1 MQPFPPKVKSGFFN
15 FFRQRGGV
23 LQELTKAQKARIAI
37 RSFKTGVD
45 AIGLRGYYRPKD
57 LIGQALA
64 DSLRT
69 LSPEIYGSMND
80 PRMVELHGLE
90 YVIDRLPRGIERC
103 TRIILTEEG
112 GFEGTNFEKIEPPK
126 RRRTSYMVSETE
138 MCFVITRG
146 LSEIY
151 DILTHLTFL
160 TIEAR
165 KIQERMRDESGHLT
179 VEWKDLERTV
189 HGAPPSGENL
199 DQALWNLSIILG
211 RSFQLTRET
220 FERLEVGRQTNNS
233 NVGLFALVYHL
244 GRRVDEEKQTPENAL
259 IVYLTPSLM
268 NSIGHHKYG
277 KPWAIDIKHKLIEL
291 GLADRPLHIIS
302 ANLHSVVNLLYGQAT
317 LNAADRKAET
327 GSVVD
332 MVRRIVDE
340 EADVCAAGLRAGLT
354 LLPDKAGTHV
364 DCQIIDTAL
373 LDPAGVHPDVDLAPL
388 LAATVKPVIL
398 VMDYAFGVQAF
409 ELMENLLYPYWE
421 NEHARLFDI
430 RSIAVMGK
438 AGILAGNKGDIMLA
452 TAHVIEGT
460 TDNYIVPNDLTPED
474 FNSDIPIYSGPMLT
488 VVGTSLQNRDVL
500 RRIQSG
506 WNAVG
511 LEMEGGHYQRA
522 INAAI
527 IKGNIPPDI
536 KIRYAYY
543 ASDNPLKSGQT
554 LASGPMGHEGLAPTY
569 QITRVLLE
577 KILAGTG

>member
-1 MQPFPPKVKSGFFN
+1 M
-15 FFRQRGGV
+15 
-23 LQELTKAQKARIAI
+23 QELTKSQKARVAI

-80 PRMVELHGLE
+80 PRVVELKGLE

-103 TRIILTEEG
+103 TRIILTEEE

-126 RRRTSYMVSETE
+126 RRRTSYLVSETE
-138 MCFVITRG
+138 VCFVITRG

-160 TIEAR
+160 SIEAQ

-179 VEWKDLERTV
+179 VEWMELEKIVRQAQIPA
-189 HGAPPSGENL
+189 GGGL

-211 RSFQLTRET
+211 RSFHEARET
-220 FERLEVGRQTNNS
+220 FEALESGRKGAGS
-233 NVGLFALVYHL
+233 NRGLFALVHDL
-244 GRRVDEEKQTPENAL
+244 GRRVDEEQKSPENAL
-259 IVYLTPSLM
+259 IVYLTPSLK
-268 NSIGHHKYG
+268 NSIGQHKYG
-277 KPWAIDIKHKLIEL
+277 KPWALAIKEKLIAL
-291 GLADRPLHIIS
+291 RLADRPLHIIS
-302 ANLHSVVNLLYGQAT
+302 ANMHSVVNLLYGPGA
-317 LNAADRKAET
+317 LRASGDSAPL
-327 GSVVD
+327 
-332 MVRRIVDE
+332 
-340 EADVCAAGLRAGLT
+340 ADVVPMVSRLIEQKTDVTKVGQAAGLHV
-354 LLPDKAGTHV
+354 LPDSAGTHV
-364 DCQIIDTAL
+364 DCQIIDTAR
-373 LDPAGVHPDVDLAPL
+373 LDPAAAHPEVNLAPL
-388 LAATVKPVIL
+388 EGAATKPVIL
-398 VMDYAFGVQAF
+398 VIDYAFGVQAF

-421 NEHARLFDI
+421 NERPRLFDI

-460 TDNYIVPNDLTPED
+460 TDNYTVQNDLAAED
-474 FNSDIPIYSGPMLT
+474 FGTDIPIYAGPMLT
-488 VVGTSLQNRDVL
+488 VVGTSLQNQDVL

-506 WNAVG
+506 WKAVG

-527 IKGNIPPDI
+527 IKGNIPSAT

-554 LASGPMGHEGLAPTY
+554 LASGPMGHDGLAPTY
-569 QITRVLLE
+569 RITQVLLE
-577 KILAGTG
+577 KIIADSD

>member
-1 MQPFPPKVKSGFFN
+1 M
-15 FFRQRGGV
+15 
-23 LQELTKAQKARIAI
+23 QELTRSQKARVAI

-80 PRMVELHGLE
+80 PRVAELKGLE
-90 YVIDRLPRGIERC
+90 YVIDRLPKGIERC
-103 TRIILTEEG
+103 TRIILTEED
-112 GFEGTNFEKIEPPK
+112 GFEGTNFEKIVPPK

-160 TIEAR
+160 SIEAH
-165 KIQERMRDESGHLT
+165 KIQQRMRDESGHLT
-179 VEWKDLERTV
+179 VEWIELEKVVGQGR
-189 HGAPPSGENL
+189 PLSGGDL
-199 DQALWNLSIILG
+199 DQAIWNLSIILG
-211 RSFQLTRET
+211 RSFQETRET
-220 FERLEVGRQTNNS
+220 YEKLERGRREGNTNA
-233 NVGLFALVYHL
+233 GFFALVYHL
-244 GRRVDEEKQTPENAL
+244 GRRIDEEHQAPEKAL

-277 KPWAIDIKHKLIEL
+277 KPWAYAIKEKLIALEL
-291 GLADRPLHIIS
+291 AERPLHIIS
-302 ANLHSVVNLLYGQAT
+302 ANLHSVLNLLYGRGA
-317 LNAADRKAET
+317 LR
-327 GSVVD
+327 
-332 MVRRIVDE
+332 
-340 EADVCAAGLRAGLT
+340 AAGGNAEVGDIVNMVSLLIEQRTDVSEIGAGAGLYR
-354 LLPDKAGTHV
+354 LADSAGTHV

-373 LDPAGVHPDVDLAPL
+373 LDPAAAHPDLDLAL
-388 LAATVKPVIL
+388 LAESDNKPVIL
-398 VMDYAFGVQAF
+398 VLDYAFGVQAF

-421 NEHARLFDI
+421 NEQPRLFDI

-438 AGILAGNKGDIMLA
+438 AGILTGNKGDIMLA

-460 TDNYIVPNDLTPED
+460 TDNYTVQNDLTAED
-474 FNSDIPIYSGPMLT
+474 FDTDIPIYSGPMLT

-500 RRIQSG
+500 GRIQIG
-506 WNAVG
+506 WKAVG

-522 INAAI
+522 INAAV

-536 KIRYAYY
+536 KTRYAYY
-543 ASDNPLKSGQT
+543 ASDNPLQSGQT
-554 LASGPMGHEGLAPTY
+554 LASGPMGYEGLAPTY
-569 QITRVLLE
+569 QITKVLLE
-577 KILAGTG
+577 KILADS

>member
-1 MQPFPPKVKSGFFN
+1 MT
-15 FFRQRGGV
+15 
-23 LQELTKAQKARIAI
+23 ELTRSQKARVAI

-45 AIGLRGYYRPKD
+45 AIGLRGYYRPTD

-64 DSLRT
+64 DSLRI

-80 PRMVELHGLE
+80 PRVVEMNGLE

-103 TRIILTEEG
+103 NRIILTEED

-126 RRRTSYMVSETE
+126 RRRTSYMVSDTE
-138 MCFVITRG
+138 LCFVITRG

-160 TIEAR
+160 TSEAQ
-165 KIQERMRDESGHLT
+165 KIQERMRDDTGHTT
-179 VEWKDLERTV
+179 VEWLELEKTV
-189 HGAPPSGENL
+189 RGGVPASGAEL

-211 RSFQLTRET
+211 RSFKETRET
-220 FERLEVGRQTNNS
+220 YEYLETGRRDSNS
-233 NVGLFALVYHL
+233 NAGLFALVYHL
-244 GRRVDEEKQTPENAL
+244 GRRVDEEKRAPENAL
-259 IVYLTPSLM
+259 IVYLTPALM

-277 KPWAIDIKHKLIEL
+277 KPWAAAIKAKLIEL
-291 GLADRPLHIIS
+291 GLDQRPLHIIS
-302 ANLHSVVNLLYGQAT
+302 ANLHSVVNLLYGP
-317 LNAADRKAET
+317 AALGAGKGKGGVGE
-327 GSVVD
+327 VVD
-332 MVRRIVDE
+332 MVCRLLE
-340 EADVCAAGLRAGLT
+340 ERTDVCAVGAEAGLYLMA
-354 LLPDKAGTHV
+354 DSAGTHV
-364 DCQIIDTAL
+364 DCQIIDTARI
-373 LDPAGVHPDVDLAPL
+373 DPDTVHPELDV
-388 LAATVKPVIL
+388 AALREQTEKPVIL

-409 ELMENLLYPYWE
+409 ELMENLLYPHWE
-421 NEHARLFDI
+421 DETPQLFDI

-460 TDNYIVPNDLTPED
+460 TDNYTVANDLAPED
-474 FNSDIPIYSGPMLT
+474 FGDDIPIYSGPMLT

-500 RRIQSG
+500 RRIQRG

-536 KIRYAYY
+536 KLRYAYY
-543 ASDNPLKSGQT
+543 ASDNPLQSGQT
-554 LASGPMGHEGLAPTY
+554 LASGPMGQEGLAPTY
-569 QITRVLLE
+569 RITKVLLE
-577 KILAGTG
+577 KILADAG

>member
-1 MQPFPPKVKSGFFN
+1 MS
-15 FFRQRGGV
+15 
-23 LQELTKAQKARIAI
+23 ELTRSQKARVAI

-80 PRMVELHGLE
+80 PRVVELKGLE
-90 YVIDRLPRGIERC
+90 YVIDRLPRGIERS

-126 RRRTSYMVSETE
+126 RRRISFMVSATE

-151 DILTHLTFL
+151 DIMTHLTFL

-179 VEWKDLERTV
+179 VEWKELEKIV
-189 HGAPPSGENL
+189 QAPPPSGGEL
-199 DQALWNLSIILG
+199 DQALWNLSILLG
-211 RSFQLTRET
+211 RTFQETRET
-220 FERLEVGRQTNNS
+220 FESLETGRKECNS
-233 NVGLFALVYHL
+233 NAGLFALIYHL
-244 GRRVDEEKQTPENAL
+244 GRRVDEEKQSPEDAL

-277 KPWAIDIKHKLIEL
+277 KPWASDIKAKLVEL
-291 GLADRPLHIIS
+291 GLAERPLHIIS
-302 ANLHSVVNLLYGQAT
+302 ANLHSVVNLLYGP
-317 LNAADRKAET
+317 AALAAEGDKA
-327 GSVVD
+327 GMGDVVS
-332 MVRRIVDE
+332 MVCRLIE
-340 EADVCAAGLRAGLT
+340 QKTDVCAIGATAGLVP
-354 LLPDKAGTHV
+354 LPDRSGTHV

-373 LDPAGVHPDVDLAPL
+373 LGPDMAHSDLCMAPL
-388 LAATVKPVIL
+388 REAAVKPVIL

-409 ELMENLLYPYWE
+409 ELMENLLYPHWE
-421 NEHARLFDI
+421 DDRKRLLNI

-438 AGILAGNKGDIMLA
+438 AGILTGKKGEIMLA

-460 TDNYIVPNDLTPED
+460 TDNYTVPNDLVPED
-474 FNSDIPIYSGPMLT
+474 FGSEIPIHTGPMLT

-500 RRIQSG
+500 YRIQRG
-506 WNAVG
+506 WKAVG

-527 IKGNIPPDI
+527 IKGNIPPET
-536 KIRYAYY
+536 KTRYAYY

-554 LASGPMGHEGLAPTY
+554 LASGPMGQDGLAPTY
-569 QITRVLLE
+569 LITKVLLE
-577 KILAGTG
+577 KILADPG